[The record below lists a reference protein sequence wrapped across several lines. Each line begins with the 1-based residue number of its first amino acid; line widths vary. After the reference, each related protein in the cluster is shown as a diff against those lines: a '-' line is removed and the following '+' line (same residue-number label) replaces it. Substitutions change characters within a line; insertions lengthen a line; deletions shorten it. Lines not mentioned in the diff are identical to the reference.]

1 VNRSIPQ
8 YVDNLRNAARAQAG
22 QTMAEYAVTLAVII
36 LVCAAGITA
45 LSAAVGSELGQVTGI
60 L

>member
-1 VNRSIPQ
+1 VNRPIPQ
-8 YVDNLRNAARAQAG
+8 YVRNLRDAARAQDG

-45 LSAAVGSELGQVTGI
+45 LSAAVASDLGQVTSI